1 MMATRIFVDANILV
15 AVLNKEY
22 PLFTYAARVLSLADL
37 ERFEIVC
44 SPLSLAIAAYFSENK
59 NGVTKTRSKIDLLLK
74 HVSISSIDQK
84 AVLKV
89 FENKRI
95 TDIEDGL
102 QYYSALQANCDFIVT
117 EDVGDYFFSEIPVY
131 TAADFLRIVA
141 AR

>member
-1 MMATRIFVDANILV
+1 MAICVFVDANILV
-15 AVLNKEY
+15 AVLTKEY
-22 PLFTYAARVLSLADL
+22 PLFTYAARILSLADQD
-37 ERFEIVC
+37 RFEIVC
-44 SPLSLAIAAYFSENK
+44 SPLSIAIAAYFSEKK

-74 HVSISSIDQK
+74 HVAIATTDHDV
-84 AVLKV
+84 VLKV

-95 TDIEDGL
+95 IDIEDGL
-102 QYYSALQANCDFIVT
+102 QYYSALQAYCAFIVT